1 MEPNTVKCAATQSR
15 PATLSAIVVVAQDGA
30 IGRDGG
36 LLCHLPA
43 DLKHFKSLTMGH
55 SIVMGSR
62 TFESFPKG
70 ALPGRQNIVITR
82 NPDWHADGV
91 TVVHSVDEA
100 LQAAQMPGDI
110 FIIGGAQIYAE
121 TFARVQTLHLTR
133 LHATFDEADA
143 FFPAID
149 PDEWQEVD
157 CERHEAD
164 ERNHYAY
171 DFVTLTRKNNQ
182 T

>member
-1 MEPNTVKCAATQSR
+1 MRNI
-15 PATLSAIVVVAQDGA
+15 SAIVVVAQNGA

-43 DLKHFKSLTMGH
+43 DLRHFKNLTMGH
-55 SIVMGSR
+55 SIVMGRR

-82 NPDWHADGV
+82 NPDWQADGV

-110 FIIGGAQIYAE
+110 FIIGGAQIYAA
-121 TFARVQTLHLTR
+121 TFHLVHSLHLTR
-133 LHATFDEADA
+133 LHATFDDADA

-149 PDEWQEVD
+149 PDQWQELD
-157 CERHEAD
+157 CERHDAD
-164 ERNHYAY
+164 ERNPYAY
-171 DFVTLTRKNNQ
+171 DFVTLTRKNNNQ
-182 T
+182 P